1 VDAITVLQPTESSV
15 YKKTTLLPYNSVEG
29 LTNSHDIAG
38 KFADMFE
45 AVGQPNIISVNAY
58 HESTFN
64 GRF

>member
-1 VDAITVLQPTESSV
+1 MAWLRSCSQPSLQFT
-15 YKKTTLLPYNSVEG
+15 KKTTLLPYSSVEG

-45 AVGQPNIISVNAY
+45 AVSQPNIISVNAY